1 MSQESK
7 SQLKL
12 YLRLR
17 PFTPFEQNY
26 SKEEQKGIIIIDSEN
41 EINIESTRKFVF
53 DKIFKEETPEQE
65 IFLHSTANIINNA
78 FNGNTCSIICY
89 GSCCTG
95 KSTTLEQIISNT
107 MKEIFKSD
115 ISKYTLNISFMEYYL
130 NEWTDLLNKKTN
142 LSINNDTIKDLTM
155 LNIDSLKEFN
165 ELYSIGKKNRV
176 DLHQKSTKYMMTRVF
191 YSHSILIL
199 NIFKD
204 NTLFGKIFFID
215 LGGSSGAISKNISP
229 TDIHLKEIT
238 SLNNSINNFE
248 QAIKSLSKKQ
258 KCTFRQ
264 DKFLRVIKQCFDN
277 DCYLS
282 FIIHCANLKM
292 YKRDIMKTLEISKYI
307 KNIYI

>member
-1 MSQESK
+1 
-7 SQLKL
+7 
-12 YLRLR
+12 
-17 PFTPFEQNY
+17 
-26 SKEEQKGIIIIDSEN
+26 
-41 EINIESTRKFVF
+41 
-53 DKIFKEETPEQE
+53 
-65 IFLHSTANIINNA
+65 
-78 FNGNTCSIICY
+78 
-89 GSCCTG
+89 
-95 KSTTLEQIISNT
+95 
-107 MKEIFKSD
+107 
-115 ISKYTLNISFMEYYL
+115 
-130 NEWTDLLNKKTN
+130 
-142 LSINNDTIKDLTM
+142 
-155 LNIDSLKEFN
+155 
-165 ELYSIGKKNRV
+165 
-176 DLHQKSTKYMMTRVF
+176 MMTRVF

-215 LGGSSGAISKNISP
+215 LGGSSGPISKNISP

-238 SLNNSINNFE
+238 SLNNSTHNFE

>member
-176 DLHQKSTKYMMTRVF
+176 DY
-191 YSHSILIL
+191 
-199 NIFKD
+199 IFKD

-307 KNIYI
+307 KNIYK